1 MSGSST
7 SRARSTTPV
16 TCGGSSTPCC
26 RTCGSARRPEDGH
39 PPVMLRGPDG
49 ARPPA
54 TCSHPRRLQQDRS
67 RTMPTTVDEITS
79 TIDIDAPIERVWA
92 AITTP
97 ATIKQ
102 WFLGVDTETDWTV
115 GSPIVHRGEY
125 QGKPYV
131 DKGTIRR
138 FEPPRVLEHDHWSDG
153 SGLPDEPENYQ
164 VVT

>member
-1 MSGSST
+1 M
-7 SRARSTTPV
+7 
-16 TCGGSSTPCC
+16 
-26 RTCGSARRPEDGH
+26 
-39 PPVMLRGPDG
+39 
-49 ARPPA
+49 
-54 TCSHPRRLQQDRS
+54 QQDRS

-79 TIDIDAPIERVWA
+79 TIDIDAPIERAWA

-164 VVT
+164 VVTWALSERGDGTDLELTERNLPSEDAAKTSEQTWAMVLKNLKQLLEGSSSATPDPTKG